1 MKTIFK
7 FLKPYKT
14 LTVFTIL
21 FIIFDV
27 LGALYIPTITADMIN
42 IGIESKNINY
52 IFQKGLIMLGVTIIA
67 GLGALIG
74 SYLCSKLASNMG
86 RDMRDALYKKS
97 LTFSHFD
104 FKQFGTGSMITRT
117 LNDVNVIQQTAVAF
131 IQMVIP
137 VPIMCVSGIVMAFRI
152 DKLMG
157 FLLLG
162 ITIVIIIAAVFITRK
177 ASIIFEKLQRF
188 LDKMNVILRENIT
201 GVRVIRAFNKEEH
214 EKNRLKDSFEKYAE
228 SAIKANRL
236 YAGLDSLAFLAI
248 NVCIVAI
255 LYIGGNR
262 VGLGA
267 MQIGDITAVTE
278 YAILILFYLIMAQM
292 VLILMPRAG
301 ICLKRIEEVLEAEP
315 EIHDGKRKIAKSEN
329 NDVISFKNMTF
340 RFNDADEDT
349 LCNLKFTYKRGQT
362 TAIIGSTGSGKS
374 TIAKLIMRF
383 HDATKG
389 SILLNGQD
397 LKTLSKKDIREH
409 ISYVPQTAW
418 LFSGTIADN
427 LRYGNKNATEGEM
440 YHALEVAQAGFVE
453 ELEDG
458 LQARVAQGGTNFS
471 GGQKQRLSIARVLIK
486 KADLYV
492 FDDSFSAL
500 DFKTDANL
508 RKALVKEIKD
518 SAILIIAQRINT
530 ILNAD
535 QIIILN
541 DGKVVGIGKHHE
553 LMKNCTVYQE
563 IAKSQMKGDV
573 DHVKE
578 EG

>member
-1 MKTIFK
+1 MKTIIR
-7 FLKPYKT
+7 FLKPYKK
-14 LTVFTIL
+14 LCIFTIL
-21 FIIFDV
+21 FIIFDI
-27 LGALYIPTITADMIN
+27 LGTLYIPTITADMIN
-42 IGIESKNINY
+42 TGIGSKDIDY
-52 IFQKGLIMLGVTIIA
+52 IMQRGFIMLGVTILSGA
-67 GLGALIG
+67 GALIE

-86 RDMRDALYKKS
+86 RDIRNALYKKS

-117 LNDVNVIQQTAVAF
+117 LNDVNVIQQTVVSF

-137 VPIMCVSGIVMAFRI
+137 VPIMCISGIIMAFRI
-152 DKLMG
+152 DNFMG

-162 ITIVIIIAAVFITRK
+162 ITIIIILAAIFITRK
-177 ASIIFEKLQRF
+177 ASVIFEKLQRF

-214 EKNRLKDSFEKYAE
+214 EKNRLKNSFEQYAE
-228 SAIKANRL
+228 SAIKANKL
-236 YAGLDSLAFLAI
+236 YAGLDCLAFFAI
-248 NVCIVAI
+248 NLCIVTI

-262 VGLGA
+262 VGIGA

-301 ICLKRIEEVLEAEP
+301 ICLKRVKEVLETEP
-315 EIHDGKRKIAKSEN
+315 EIKDGKRKMKKSN
-329 NDVISFKNMTF
+329 SIDVIRFKDMTF
-340 RFNDADEDT
+340 RFSDADEDT
-349 LCNLKFTYKRGQT
+349 LCNLKFTCKRGQT

-383 HDATKG
+383 HDVTKG
-389 SILLNGQD
+389 SILLNEQD
-397 LKTLSKKDIREH
+397 LKTLSKKEIREH
-409 ISYVPQTAW
+409 IAYVPQTAW

-427 LRYGNKNATEGEM
+427 LRYGNENATEDEM
-440 YHALEVAQAGFVE
+440 YHALKVAQAEFVE
-453 ELEDG
+453 KLEDG
-458 LQARVAQGGTNFS
+458 LQTNVAQGGTNFS
-471 GGQKQRLSIARVLIK
+471 GGQKQRLCIARALIK
-486 KADLYV
+486 KADIYV

-500 DFKTDANL
+500 DFKTDRNL
-508 RKALVKEIKD
+508 RKALAKELKN
-518 SAILIIAQRINT
+518 AAVLIIAQRINT

-535 QIIILN
+535 QIIVLN

-553 LMKNCTVYQE
+553 LMENCTIYQE

-573 DHVKE
+573 NHV
-578 EG
+578 

>member
-301 ICLKRIEEVLEAEP
+301 ICLKRIKEVLEAEP

-349 LCNLKFTYKRGQT
+349 LCNLKFTCKRGQT

-471 GGQKQRLSIARVLIK
+471 GGQKQRLSIARALIK

-535 QIIILN
+535 QIIVLN

>member
-1 MKTIFK
+1 MKTVFK
-7 FLKPYKT
+7 FLKPYK
-14 LTVFTIL
+14 LLCIFTIL
-21 FIIFDV
+21 FIIFDI
-27 LGALYIPTITADMIN
+27 LGALYIPTITANMIN
-42 IGIESKNINY
+42 SGVGNKDINY
-52 IFQKGLIMLGVTIIA
+52 IIQEGILMLIVTIISSA
-67 GLGALIG
+67 GALLG
-74 SYLCSKLASNMG
+74 SYLCSRLTSNIG

-97 LTFSHFD
+97 LKFSHFD

-117 LNDVNVIQQTAVAF
+117 LNDVNVIQQTAVSF

-137 VPIMCVSGIVMAFRI
+137 VPIMCISGIVMAFRI
-152 DKLMG
+152 DRFMG

-162 ITIVIIIAAVFITRK
+162 ITAIIIIAVVFITRK
-177 ASIIFEKLQRF
+177 ATIIFEKLQCF

-228 SAIKANRL
+228 SAIRANRL
-236 YAGLDSLAFLAI
+236 FAGLDSLAFFAI
-248 NVCIVAI
+248 NICVVAI

-262 VGLGA
+262 VGVGA
-267 MQIGDITAVTE
+267 MEIGDITAVTE

-292 VLILMPRAG
+292 VLILMPRAS
-301 ICLKRIEEVLEAEP
+301 ICLKRIKEVLDTEP
-315 EIHDGKRKIAKSEN
+315 EIQDGNKKLMKSTN
-329 NDVISFKNMTF
+329 DDVICFKNMTF
-340 RFNDADEDT
+340 RFLDADEDT
-349 LCNLKFTYKRGQT
+349 LCNLKFICKRGQT

-383 HDATKG
+383 HDTTKG
-389 SILLNGQD
+389 SILLNGQN
-397 LKTLSKKDIREH
+397 LKSLSQKEIKEH

-427 LRYGNKNATEGEM
+427 LRYGNEEATEGEM

-458 LQARVAQGGTNFS
+458 LQTRVAQGGTNFS
-471 GGQKQRLSIARVLIK
+471 GGQKQRLAIARALVK
-486 KADLYV
+486 KADLYI

-508 RKALVKEIKD
+508 RKALKKEIKD

-535 QIIILN
+535 QIIVLDN
-541 DGKVVGIGKHHE
+541 GKVVGIGKHKE
-553 LMKNCTVYQE
+553 LMENCAVYQE
-563 IAKSQMKGDV
+563 IARSQMKGDV
-573 DHVKE
+573 DNV
-578 EG
+578 

>member
-349 LCNLKFTYKRGQT
+349 LCNLKFTCKRGQT

-471 GGQKQRLSIARVLIK
+471 GGQKQRLSIARALIK

-535 QIIILN
+535 QIIVLN